1 LQSEASQHVET
12 EGDTASGTN
21 GAAQAST
28 PGATNTKDAAAEAPT
43 TVEEELAAAHRE
55 AEEYR
60 GLLQRE
66 RADFINYRRRVDA
79 ERSGQLAQARADAL
93 MPILSVLDDLER
105 AAPDVPEE
113 LREQPWVKGML
124 LILDKLAG
132 AVQAAGL
139 ERIEALGEPFDP
151 YAHEAFMYQPH
162 EEIPAGNVS
171 SVMRPGY
178 RVGDRVVRPAQVAV
192 SQGKPEAE
200 GDGKVREGD
209 GAS

>member
-1 LQSEASQHVET
+1 MQSKASQQVET
-12 EGDTASGTN
+12 GGENAPETN

-28 PGATNTKDAAAEAPT
+28 PEATDTQNAAAGAPASA
-43 TVEEELAAAHRE
+43 EEELAAARRE

-113 LREQPWVKGML
+113 LREQPWVKGIL
-124 LILDKLAG
+124 LILDKLAN

-151 YAHEAFMYQPH
+151 YAHESFMYEPH

-171 SVMRPGY
+171 SVMRTGY

-192 SQGKPEAE
+192 SQGKAASAA
-200 GDGKVREGD
+200 GDGEEAPDR
-209 GAS
+209 